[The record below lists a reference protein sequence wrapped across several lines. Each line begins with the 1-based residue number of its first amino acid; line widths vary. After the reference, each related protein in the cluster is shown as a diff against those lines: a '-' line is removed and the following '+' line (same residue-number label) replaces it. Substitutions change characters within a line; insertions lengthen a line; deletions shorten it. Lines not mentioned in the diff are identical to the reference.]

1 MDRKNIHRVS
11 LGDRDIVIVGTAH
24 VSRESADLV
33 ELIITQEQPDA
44 VCVEL
49 CAARYDAITEK
60 DSWEKTDIFKIIKEK
75 RTSQLL
81 AQLLMASF
89 QKRLAE
95 KFGINPGEEMKRAIT
110 AAEAVGAEVV
120 LADRDIRTTM
130 IRTWRTM
137 TLASKFRIVGEI
149 LLSLV
154 YSDDI
159 TEEDIEKLKE
169 HDALELAL
177 QTFGRKVPEVKTT
190 LIDERDAYLAHKIA
204 SSPGSKIVAVV
215 GAGHVP
221 GIIRQIGQNIDISS
235 LLTVPPRGIWG
246 RLFGWGLSLGVIAI
260 IIAGFYN
267 SGTETGIDMVTWWFA
282 VNGIL
287 AGTGAIAALGHP
299 LTIAAS
305 VAAAPF
311 TSLNPM
317 VAAGWVAGLVEAS
330 LRKPQVKDFIDLR
343 EDIATFRGFR
353 HNKIT
358 RILLLVVFVNLGSA
372 VGTFV
377 AIPMMM
383 RFLNF

>member
-1 MDRKNIHRVS
+1 MERKNVHHIS
-11 LGDRDIVIVGTAH
+11 LDDREIIIIGTAH

-33 ELIITQEQPDA
+33 EQIIDEEKPDT

-49 CAARYDAITEK
+49 CTSRYDAIRQK
-60 DSWEKTDIFKIIKEK
+60 DSWEKTDIFKVIKEK

-89 QKRLAE
+89 QKKLAE
-95 KFGINPGEEMKRAIT
+95 KFGINPGEEMRRAIT
-110 AAEAVGAEVV
+110 KAEAIGAEVV

-130 IRTWRTM
+130 TRTWRTM
-137 TLASKFRIVGEI
+137 KFFSKIRIMGEI
-149 LLSLV
+149 LLSLF
-154 YSDDI
+154 YTDDI
-159 TEEDIEKLKE
+159 TEEDVEKLKE

-177 QTFGRKVPEVKTT
+177 QTFGKKVPEVKVA
-190 LIDERDAYLAHKIA
+190 LIDERDTYLAHAITGA
-204 SSPGSKIVAVV
+204 SGSKIVAVV

-221 GIIRQIGQNIDISS
+221 GILRQIGKDIDITPI
-235 LLTVPPRGIWG
+235 LAVPPKGIWG
-246 RLFGWGLSLGVIAI
+246 RFFGWGITLAVIAL

-267 SGTETGIDMVTWWFA
+267 SGAEASLNMIKWWFA
-282 VNGIL
+282 VNGVL
-287 AGTGAIAALGHP
+287 AGIGALIVLAHP
-299 LTIAAS
+299 ITIVAS

-317 VAAGWVAGLVEAS
+317 VAAGWVAGLVEVS

-343 EDIATFRGFR
+343 DDIATVRGFW

-377 AIPMMM
+377 AIPLMM
-383 RFLNF
+383 RFLNI